1 MREALAARGA
11 APPRALLSAG
21 LVGAVTAL
29 AMKLTD
35 LGLVAGI
42 SGAIVSTG
50 ISYIL
55 PSVMFGQMLAS
66 KVRLGDTSRRVRIEL
81 IASRFI
87 TALGV
92 AFGAVGLYAAF

>member
-1 MREALAARGA
+1 MPTFLMVRRHAGRIILFFCLDRPRRDTVREALAARGA

-55 PSVMFGQMLAS
+55 PSIMFGQMLAS
-66 KVRLGDTSRRVRIEL
+66 KVRLGRPC
-81 IASRFI
+81 
-87 TALGV
+87 G
-92 AFGAVGLYAAF
+92 